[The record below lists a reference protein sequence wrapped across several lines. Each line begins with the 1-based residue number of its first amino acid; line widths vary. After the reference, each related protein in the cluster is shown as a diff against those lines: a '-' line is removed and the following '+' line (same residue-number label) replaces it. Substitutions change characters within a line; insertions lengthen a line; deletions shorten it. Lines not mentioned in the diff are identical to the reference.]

1 MVNNHNLNKEK
12 RYCNNWNHSNSMFC
26 SAKGIKIFHF
36 ISFVKFHIITKCALP
51 YMYVFK
57 TRTQQLGFFQ
67 HVQYVGYLK
76 CILQNGIVLVI
87 QSDLYWGTWH
97 CACVTGCTNIDQLC
111 ALHIMHAWIFTD
123 ILNLFGL
130 FELFYCTTIYFAYR
144 CKYRP
149 IHVRMYLNCNAD
161 SQYVWEFP
169 QIRFI

>member
-1 MVNNHNLNKEK
+1 MVINHNLNKEK

-26 SAKGIKIFHF
+26 SAKRIKIFHL
-36 ISFVKFHIITKCALP
+36 ISFTGIRFLITMRPPLHVCFFKQEPNNL
-51 YMYVFK
+51 VFNSK
-57 TRTQQLGFFQ
+57 KLQ

-111 ALHIMHAWIFTD
+111 ALHILHAWIFKD

-130 FELFYCTTIYFAYR
+130 FELFC
-144 CKYRP
+144 
-149 IHVRMYLNCNAD
+149 LN
-161 SQYVWEFP
+161 SQLNWMSCIV
-169 QIRFI
+169 

>member
-26 SAKGIKIFHF
+26 SAKRIKIFHL
-36 ISFVKFHIITKCALP
+36 ISFTGIRFLITMRPPLHVCFFKQEPNNL
-51 YMYVFK
+51 VFNSK
-57 TRTQQLGFFQ
+57 KLQ

-130 FELFYCTTIYFAYR
+130 FELFCFPAQLDVMYCVTIYFA
-144 CKYRP
+144 
-149 IHVRMYLNCNAD
+149 
-161 SQYVWEFP
+161 
-169 QIRFI
+169 

>member
-1 MVNNHNLNKEK
+1 MNISLYFICKISNYHNAPSSTCMFFKQEPNNSV
-12 RYCNNWNHSNSMFC
+12 SNF
-26 SAKGIKIFHF
+26 KI
-36 ISFVKFHIITKCALP
+36 L
-51 YMYVFK
+51 
-57 TRTQQLGFFQ
+57 Q

-87 QSDLYWGTWH
+87 QSDLNWGTWH